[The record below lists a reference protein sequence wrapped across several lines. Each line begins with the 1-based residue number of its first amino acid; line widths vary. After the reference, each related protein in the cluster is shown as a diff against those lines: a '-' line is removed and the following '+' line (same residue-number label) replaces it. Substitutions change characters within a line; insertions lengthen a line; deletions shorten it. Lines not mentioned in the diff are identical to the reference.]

1 VTAYIAISI
10 RKKEALRQEL
20 AAIADTLNRFQ
31 IQPFVFVDN
40 YMFHSYQERQMMQ
53 QALKDIDRCDLMIA
67 ETSDKA
73 IGVGIE
79 AGYAKAKKKPVVYIR
94 HHDAEH
100 STTVAGISDFQIVY
114 NDAADL
120 TTQLSEILKQL
131 SQRQIQTSIT
141 NLVETFTIT
150 NYKG

>member
-1 VTAYIAISI
+1 VIAYIAISF

-20 AAIADTLNRFQ
+20 AAITDTLNRFQ

-40 YMFHSYQERQMMQ
+40 YAFNPDQEKQMMQ
-53 QALKDIDRCDLMIA
+53 QAMKDIDRCDLLIA

-79 AGYAKAKKKPVVYIR
+79 AGYAKAKNKPVVYIR
-94 HHDAEH
+94 NNNAEH
-100 STTVAGISDFQIVY
+100 STTVSGISDFQIIY

-120 TTQLSEILKQL
+120 QKQLSEILKVL
-131 SQRQIQTSIT
+131 SQR
-141 NLVETFTIT
+141 
-150 NYKG
+150 